1 MASVSNE
8 TEREFRNDALL
19 STAMIPTYFDIFSH
33 VNFTMQKDLEFLFL
47 SHDAIE
53 IVMFTFPIRTVYH
66 TRIFA

>member
-1 MASVSNE
+1 MVLVSCCLGYVSVE
-8 TEREFRNDALL
+8 TESEFGNVALL

-53 IVMFTFPIRTVYH
+53 VVMFTFPIR
-66 TRIFA
+66 

>member
-53 IVMFTFPIRTVYH
+53 VVMFTFPIR
-66 TRIFA
+66 

>member
-8 TEREFRNDALL
+8 TEREFGTVALL
-19 STAMIPTYFDIFSH
+19 STAMIPTYFDIFSQ

-53 IVMFTFPIRTVYH
+53 VVMFTFPIR
-66 TRIFA
+66 

>member
-1 MASVSNE
+1 MILVSYWLASVSIE
-8 TEREFRNDALL
+8 TEREFRNVALL

-53 IVMFTFPIRTVYH
+53 VVMFTIPIR
-66 TRIFA
+66 